1 LPHYKM
7 EMEKTKK
14 YFVNRDGIGFFKSI
28 LESYEDI
35 GIFSVLDGDK
45 GIIEIIY
52 PSNFDKE
59 IGFIIEDMSN
69 YGIIFQEVVDV

>member
-1 LPHYKM
+1 M

-14 YFVNRDGIGFFKSI
+14 YFINRDGIGFFKSI

-59 IGFIIEDMSN
+59 IGLIIEDMSN
-69 YGIIFQEVVDV
+69 YGIFFQEVVDV

>member
-1 LPHYKM
+1 
-7 EMEKTKK
+7 MEKTKK
-14 YFVNRDGIGFFKSI
+14 YIINREGIGFFKSI

-52 PSNFDKE
+52 PSDFEKE
-59 IGFIIEDMSN
+59 IKFITEDMSN
-69 YGIIFQEVVDV
+69 YGIIFQEVADV